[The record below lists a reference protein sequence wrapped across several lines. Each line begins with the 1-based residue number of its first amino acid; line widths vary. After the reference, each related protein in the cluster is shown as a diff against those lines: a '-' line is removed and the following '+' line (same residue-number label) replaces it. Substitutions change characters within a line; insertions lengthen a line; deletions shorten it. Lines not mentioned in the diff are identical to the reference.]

1 MWATFSV
8 LFEFQCHIVL
18 IRHCYFQLIAQILG
32 IRTGQR
38 SSVALC
44 SFLYFIFCFFF
55 CFIRVCLI
63 TFYFVYCIISIPRID
78 CINCIHL
85 NLSNAKFRIKIAKE
99 PGGSAPQKHCFQL
112 TPLRRLIDCQLK
124 YHHLQLFNNLVLCI
138 SVTNNCYKVI
148 SQ

>member
-1 MWATFSV
+1 MACIWQICPIRYPCHGSV
-8 LFEFQCHIVL
+8 IPFPTPF
-18 IRHCYFQLIAQILG
+18 

-44 SFLYFIFCFFF
+44 SFLYFIFCFIF

-99 PGGSAPQKHCFQL
+99 PGGSVPQRHCFQL

-124 YHHLQLFNNLVLCI
+124 YHHLKLLNNLVI
-138 SVTNNCYKVI
+138 MHFCY
-148 SQ
+148 Q

>member
-1 MWATFSV
+1 MACEPDTYV
-8 LFEFQCHIVL
+8 ALTRDLVRQGHVTVQVYCLFEFQCHIVL

-38 SSVALC
+38 SSVTLC
-44 SFLYFIFCFFF
+44 SFLYFIFCFIF

-85 NLSNAKFRIKIAKE
+85 NLSSAKFRIKIAKE

-124 YHHLQLFNNLVLCI
+124 YHL
-138 SVTNNCYKVI
+138 
-148 SQ
+148 